1 MKIFISIFVVFSI
14 AFSAAGQ
21 NSNIQPFQNKNSL
34 QLELMGPTVFYSLNY
49 ERILINGERLKTSA
63 QLGISYYPPSTG
75 VRDLWIPIGIN
86 EIISFGNHHLEVG
99 LGYLPVREALRD
111 SDLEVIEWEWSHMV
125 NGRIGYRYQKPD
137 GRLIIRADFTP
148 VLEIQNLGSGDAF
161 HPLGGVSVGYSF

>member
-1 MKIFISIFVVFSI
+1 MKIFISVFVVFSI
-14 AFSAAGQ
+14 ALSASAQ
-21 NSNIQPFQNKNSL
+21 NSSIQPFQNKNSF

-49 ERILINGERLKTSA
+49 ERILINGERFKTSA

-75 VRDLWIPIGIN
+75 MRDLWIPIGIN

-111 SDLEVIEWEWSHMV
+111 SEMEAVEWEWSHML

-148 VLEIQNLGSGDAF
+148 VFEIGYMSGGDGF
-161 HPLGGVSVGYSF
+161 HPLGGVSVGYCF